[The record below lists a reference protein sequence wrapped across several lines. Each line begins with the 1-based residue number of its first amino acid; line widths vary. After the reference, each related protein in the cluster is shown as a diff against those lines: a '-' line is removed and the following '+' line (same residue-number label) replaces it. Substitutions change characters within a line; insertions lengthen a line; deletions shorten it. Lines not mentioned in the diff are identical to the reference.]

1 MAEQKK
7 TTTKKKTSGKKSSSS
22 RSNGKAP
29 QKRPIRREVGGV
41 VLLVLA
47 LFTAVSY
54 FKVSAIFIDAFA
66 NLLKGLFGYGYWL
79 AAPAMLLAG
88 VILLFHHGRPVQLRV
103 TGALVLPLLLGSLCH
118 MFLCKEAYE
127 SSIGIVKDLW
137 ISGKELASGGVIAG
151 ALAEGSVAVFSK
163 TASAIIFAIL
173 FVVLAL
179 AALWPMLAKMRKK
192 HQERVRYEE
201 EPEKV
206 PAIPA
211 KTKEPRKTAE
221 TKARIDFP
229 LEGDVPEKPAVAEKK
244 EGRFTG
250 FFRHKDEEQKTPD
263 QVLTEKPADKA
274 PPSIPAPKETASAAA
289 EETAVKKPAVQPLDP
304 VSSNEF
310 SRTPYVKPAAPAPM
324 PLEEE
329 PAPSARKEKTT
340 TAKEVAAQTA
350 AVTAEIEEKL
360 AAEEELYQFP
370 PITLLKASKG
380 ENHME
385 AGAELRNNSRRLA
398 ETLTSFGVDATPGDV
413 VHGPSVTRY
422 EFVLDQGVKLSKITN
437 LADDIALALGAT
449 GVRIAPIPDK
459 ISVVGIEVPNKQVT
473 PVLIRDVIE
482 SRDFAEHRSK
492 TAFSLG
498 RDIGGRNVIGDIE
511 KLPHVLIAGTTGSG
525 KSVCTNSLIISL
537 LYKSTPDEVRFIMV
551 DPKMVELAPYNGI
564 PHLLIPVV
572 TDPKKA
578 AGALQWAVFEMMKR
592 YKTFSEHGVKKLE
605 EFNKLAKTRDDLETL
620 PSVVVVIDELAD
632 LMLVAA
638 KEVEE
643 SICRVAQ
650 MGRAAGVH
658 LVIATQR
665 PSADV
670 ITGLMKANIPSRI
683 AFAVA
688 SSLESRII
696 LDTTG
701 AEKLVGK
708 GDMLYAPLGAGKPQ
722 RVQGCFIS
730 PEEIDEVV
738 QFVKSSGEAQY
749 SDEVIAKIEESIQ
762 EKDKSGSAKGGAV
775 SEPAGDD
782 GDELLPAAVEVVLET
797 GQASVS
803 MLQRR
808 LKLGY
813 SRAARLVDQMEE
825 RGIVGPFEGSKP
837 RQLLITRAQ
846 WQEMQLG
853 GVPLAEDPN
862 EECPFPEEQT

>member
-1 MAEQKK
+1 MASTTRKK
-7 TTTKKKTSGKKSSSS
+7 STATKKSGGSG
-22 RSNGKAP
+22 RSAKGRQP
-29 QKRPIRREVGGV
+29 QKRPIRREVGGA
-41 VLLVLA
+41 VLLVLT
-47 LFTAVSY
+47 LCVLVSY
-54 FKVSAIFIDAFA
+54 LGISAIFIDWLA
-66 NLLKGLFGYGYWL
+66 NVLKGLLGYGYWL
-79 AAPAMLLAG
+79 AAPALLLAG
-88 VILLFHHGRPVQLRV
+88 LVLLRHHGRPVQLRV
-103 TGALVLPLLLGSLCH
+103 TCALLLPVFFGAVAHLLLCREDYTPSITILRDLWLSGRGMISGGALS
-118 MFLCKEAYE
+118 
-127 SSIGIVKDLW
+127 
-137 ISGKELASGGVIAG
+137 G
-151 ALAEGSVAVFSK
+151 ALAEGFAAVFSPF
-163 TASAIIFAIL
+163 ASAIIFIVVEL
-173 FVVLAL
+173 VLAM
-179 AALWPMLAKMRKK
+179 AALHLTPAALLEK
-192 HQERVRYEE
+192 HRQRVRYQEE
-201 EPEKV
+201 SEPERPAAPEPPPRRRGGEAARPQIDFALDDAPAARPAV

-211 KTKEPRKTAE
+211 QPVQP
-221 TKARIDFP
+221 AR
-229 LEGDVPEKPAVAEKK
+229 

-250 FFRHKDEEQKTPD
+250 FFRHKSEGQQTPD
-263 QVLTEKPADKA
+263 QVLAEQ
-274 PPSIPAPKETASAAA
+274 TA
-289 EETAVKKPAVQPLDP
+289 
-304 VSSNEF
+304 
-310 SRTPYVKPAAPAPM
+310 AAPAASPARTV
-324 PLEEE
+324 PAPE
-329 PAPSARKEKTT
+329 PVPASPAPEPVREAPVREAPAQETVPAQEPSARKEKRD
-340 TAKEVAAQTA
+340 TAREVAEQTA
-350 AVTAEIEEKL
+350 AVTAEIQQKLETEES
-360 AAEEELYQFP
+360 AYRYP
-370 PITLLKASKG
+370 PITLLHENRS
-380 ENHME
+380 ENHVE

-398 ETLTSFGVDATPGDV
+398 ETLTSFGVDATAGDV
-413 VHGPSVTRY
+413 IHGPAVTRY

-459 ISVVGIEVPNKQVT
+459 ISVVGIEVPNKSVT

-482 SRDFAEHRSK
+482 SRDFTQHPSHV
-492 TAFSLG
+492 AFALG
-498 RDIGGRNVIGDIE
+498 RDIGGRNVIGNIE

-605 EFNKLAKTRDDLETL
+605 EFNKLARAREDLETM
-620 PSVVVVIDELAD
+620 PAVVVVIDELAD

-708 GDMLYAPLGAGKPQ
+708 GDMLYAPLGGGKPT

-730 PEEIDEVV
+730 PEEIEEVV
-738 QFVKSSGEAQY
+738 SFVKESGEAQY
-749 SDEVIAKIEESIQ
+749 SDEVMAKIEESLQ
-762 EKDKSGSAKGGAV
+762 EKEKGGKSAA
-775 SEPAGDD
+775 SGASDPSDEE
-782 GDELLPAAVEVVLET
+782 GDELLPAAVEMVLET

-846 WQEMQLG
+846 WQEMQMG
-853 GVPLAEDPN
+853 ASGSGDEP
-862 EECPFPEEQT
+862 PFPVSDGEDL

>member
-1 MAEQKK
+1 MASSTQKK
-7 TTTKKKTSGKKSSSS
+7 TTKKKNT
-22 RSNGKAP
+22 RSAKTP
-29 QKRPIRREVGGV
+29 PPKRPVRREVTGSI
-41 VLLVLA
+41 LLVLA
-47 LFTAVSY
+47 LCVCVGY
-54 FKVSAIFIDAFA
+54 FGANALFIDWLAA
-66 NLLKGLFGYGYWL
+66 LLKGVFGYGYWL
-79 AAPAMLLAG
+79 AAPALVLTGM
-88 VILLFHHGRPVQLRV
+88 ILLLHRGRPVLLRAV
-103 TGALVLPLLLGSLCH
+103 CALLTPLFAGTLGHTL
-118 MFLCKEAYE
+118 LCKEAYE
-127 SSIGIVKDLW
+127 SSIGILVKLW
-137 ISGKELASGGVIAG
+137 ESGNALHSGGMAIG
-151 ALAEGSVAVFSK
+151 FLAVFGKVVS
-163 TASAIIFAIL
+163 
-173 FVVLAL
+173 VVLFSLLLTGLL
-179 AALWPMLAKMRKK
+179 AVALWPALKHLAQR
-192 HQERVRYEE
+192 HRERPQYEE
-201 EPEKV
+201 EEIQPV
-206 PAIPA
+206 RS
-211 KTKEPRKTAE
+211 TVKEATPRRRQEAM
-221 TKARIDFP
+221 RPQIDFP
-229 LEGDVPEKPAVAEKK
+229 LDEAENTPEQ
-244 EGRFTG
+244 EGRFTS
-250 FFRHKDEEQKTPD
+250 FFRHKSDRQKTPD
-263 QVLTEKPADKA
+263 QVLQAESSVESLEVVPAPVEEVPVPVEEA
-274 PPSIPAPKETASAAA
+274 PPP
-289 EETAVKKPAVQPLDP
+289 
-304 VSSNEF
+304 
-310 SRTPYVKPAAPAPM
+310 R
-324 PLEEE
+324 
-329 PAPSARKEKTT
+329 REKTK
-340 TAKEVAAQTA
+340 TAGEVAAQTA
-350 AVTAEIEEKL
+350 AVTVEIAEKL
-360 AAEEELYQFP
+360 AAEETAYQFP
-370 PITLLKASKG
+370 PITLLKASQE

-385 AGAELRNNSRRLA
+385 AGAELRNNARRLS
-398 ETLTSFGVDATPGDV
+398 ETLVSFGVEAAPGAV

-422 EFVLDQGVKLSKITN
+422 EFMLEQGVKLSKLTN

-459 ISVVGIEVPNKQVT
+459 ISVVGIEVPNKSVT

-482 SRDFAEHRSK
+482 SRDFTEHKSK
-492 TAFSLG
+492 TAFALG
-498 RDIGGRNVIGDIE
+498 RDIGGRNMIGDIE
-511 KLPHVLIAGTTGSG
+511 RLPHVLIAGTTGSG

-592 YKTFSEHGVKKLE
+592 YKLFSEHGVKKLE
-605 EFNKLAKTRDDLETL
+605 EFNRLARCSEELDTL

-701 AEKLVGK
+701 AEKLVVK
-708 GDMLYAPLGAGKPQ
+708 GDMLYAPLGGGKPQ

-730 PEEIDEVV
+730 PEEIEEVV
-738 QFVKSSGEAQY
+738 QFVKQSGEPQY
-749 SDEVIAKIEESIQ
+749 SDEVIAKIEESVQ
-762 EKDKSGSAKGGAV
+762 EKEKAPKGGAADLTAAD
-775 SEPAGDD
+775 E
-782 GDELLPAAVEVVLET
+782 GDELFPAAVEVVLET

-813 SRAARLVDQMEE
+813 SRAARLVDQMED
-825 RGIVGPFEGSKP
+825 RGVVGPFEGSKP

-846 WQEMQLG
+846 WQEMQMG
-853 GVPLAEDPN
+853 GQG
-862 EECPFPEEQT
+862 EEEPPFPVEE

>member
-1 MAEQKK
+1 MASSTQKK
-7 TTTKKKTSGKKSSSS
+7 TTKKKNT
-22 RSNGKAP
+22 RSAKTP
-29 QKRPIRREVGGV
+29 PPKRPVRREVTGSI
-41 VLLVLA
+41 LLVLA
-47 LFTAVSY
+47 LCVCVGY
-54 FKVSAIFIDAFA
+54 FGANALFIDWLAA
-66 NLLKGLFGYGYWL
+66 LLKGVFGYGYWL
-79 AAPAMLLAG
+79 AAPALVLTGM
-88 VILLFHHGRPVQLRV
+88 ILLLHRGRPVLLRAV
-103 TGALVLPLLLGSLCH
+103 CALLTPLFAGTLGHTL
-118 MFLCKEAYE
+118 LCKEAYE
-127 SSIGIVKDLW
+127 SSIGILVKLW
-137 ISGKELASGGVIAG
+137 ESGNALHSGGVLSGGMAIG
-151 ALAEGSVAVFSK
+151 FLAVFGKVVS
-163 TASAIIFAIL
+163 
-173 FVVLAL
+173 VVLFSLLLTGLL
-179 AALWPMLAKMRKK
+179 AVALWPALKHLAQR
-192 HQERVRYEE
+192 HRERPQYEE
-201 EPEKV
+201 EEIQPV
-206 PAIPA
+206 RSTA
-211 KTKEPRKTAE
+211 KEATPRRRQEAM
-221 TKARIDFP
+221 RPQIDFP
-229 LEGDVPEKPAVAEKK
+229 LDEAENTPEQ
-244 EGRFTG
+244 EGRFTS
-250 FFRHKDEEQKTPD
+250 FFRHKSDRQKTPD
-263 QVLTEKPADKA
+263 QVLQAESSVESLEVVPAPVEEAPVPVEEA
-274 PPSIPAPKETASAAA
+274 PPP
-289 EETAVKKPAVQPLDP
+289 
-304 VSSNEF
+304 
-310 SRTPYVKPAAPAPM
+310 R
-324 PLEEE
+324 
-329 PAPSARKEKTT
+329 REKTK
-340 TAKEVAAQTA
+340 TAGEVAAQTA
-350 AVTAEIEEKL
+350 AVTVEIAEKL
-360 AAEEELYQFP
+360 AAEETAYQFP
-370 PITLLKASKG
+370 PITLLKASQE

-385 AGAELRNNSRRLA
+385 AGAELRNNARRLS
-398 ETLTSFGVDATPGDV
+398 ETLVSFGVEAAPGDV

-422 EFVLDQGVKLSKITN
+422 EFMLEQGVKLSKLTN

-459 ISVVGIEVPNKQVT
+459 ISVVGIEVPNKSVT

-482 SRDFAEHRSK
+482 SRDFTEHKSK
-492 TAFSLG
+492 TAFALG
-498 RDIGGRNVIGDIE
+498 RDIGGRNMIGDIE
-511 KLPHVLIAGTTGSG
+511 RLPHVLIAGTTGSG

-592 YKTFSEHGVKKLE
+592 YKLFSEHGVKKLE
-605 EFNKLAKTRDDLETL
+605 EFNRLARCSEELDTL

-643 SICRVAQ
+643 SICR

-708 GDMLYAPLGAGKPQ
+708 GDMLYAPLGGGKPQ

-730 PEEIDEVV
+730 PEEIEEVV
-738 QFVKSSGEAQY
+738 QFVKQSGEPQY
-749 SDEVIAKIEESIQ
+749 SDEVIAKIEESVQ
-762 EKDKSGSAKGGAV
+762 EKEKAPKGGAADLTAAD
-775 SEPAGDD
+775 E
-782 GDELLPAAVEVVLET
+782 GDELFPAAVEVVLET

-813 SRAARLVDQMEE
+813 SRAARLVDQMED
-825 RGIVGPFEGSKP
+825 RGVVGPFEGSKP

-846 WQEMQLG
+846 WQEMQMG
-853 GVPLAEDPN
+853 GQG
-862 EECPFPEEQT
+862 EEESPFPVEE